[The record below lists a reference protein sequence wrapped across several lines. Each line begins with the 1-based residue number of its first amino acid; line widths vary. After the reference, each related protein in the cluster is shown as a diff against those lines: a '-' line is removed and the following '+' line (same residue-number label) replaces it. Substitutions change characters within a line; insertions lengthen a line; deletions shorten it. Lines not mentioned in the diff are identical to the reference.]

1 MKKMHRA
8 ACPLALVAVV
18 SLTLLPGAAWAQSAS
33 VEPAESLV
41 GAEQAGDEA
50 AFAVAEANGAQA
62 EGKEP
67 QEVQPSFDQVLC
79 ELGSTSAEYTGVA
92 ITPQVV
98 VRDGERSL
106 VEGRDYAVS
115 YENNVV
121 PGEASVLIGGLGDY
135 AGFEARVPFA
145 IVKSEDN
152 RIALPG
158 SWRHN
163 GTGWWYA
170 YDDGGYPTSCV
181 LEVDGAL
188 YRFDSAG
195 YMYAG
200 WYILNG
206 AWQYSYPNGVVAS
219 GWAFVGGSW
228 YYLDPQTGDMRT
240 SWVNDSGTWYFTN
253 SSGVM
258 QTG

>member
-18 SLTLLPGAAWAQSAS
+18 SLTLLPGVAWAQGAS

-50 AFAVAEANGAQA
+50 AFAVAEANGVQA
-62 EGKEP
+62 EGKEL

-92 ITPQVV
+92 ITPRVV
-98 VRDGERSL
+98 VRDGERLL
-106 VEGRDYAVS
+106 VEGLDYAVS

-121 PGEASVLIGGLGDY
+121 PGEASVLIEGSGDY

-145 IVKSEDN
+145 IVKSEGN

-158 SWRHN
+158 FVATQRH
-163 GTGWWYA
+163 W
-170 YDDGGYPTSCV
+170 
-181 LEVDGAL
+181 
-188 YRFDSAG
+188 
-195 YMYAG
+195 M
-200 WYILNG
+200 
-206 AWQYSYPNGVVAS
+206 VVC
-219 GWAFVGGSW
+219 
-228 YYLDPQTGDMRT
+228 LR
-240 SWVNDSGTWYFTN
+240 
-253 SSGVM
+253 
-258 QTG
+258 

>member
-1 MKKMHRA
+1 MKKMCRA

-18 SLTLLPGAAWAQSAS
+18 SLTLLPGVAWAQGAS

-62 EGKEP
+62 EGKES

-79 ELGSTSAEYTGVA
+79 ELGSTSAEYTGAA

-145 IVKSEDN
+145 IVKSEGN

-158 SWRHN
+158 SWQHL
-163 GTGWWYA
+163 
-170 YDDGGYPTSCV
+170 S
-181 LEVDGAL
+181 L
-188 YRFDSAG
+188 
-195 YMYAG
+195 
-200 WYILNG
+200 IHI
-206 AWQYSYPNGVVAS
+206 
-219 GWAFVGGSW
+219 
-228 YYLDPQTGDMRT
+228 
-240 SWVNDSGTWYFTN
+240 
-253 SSGVM
+253 
-258 QTG
+258 

>member
-1 MKKMHRA
+1 MGRRPKEKSRKK
-8 ACPLALVAVV
+8 C
-18 SLTLLPGAAWAQSAS
+18 
-33 VEPAESLV
+33 
-41 GAEQAGDEA
+41 
-50 AFAVAEANGAQA
+50 
-62 EGKEP
+62 K
-67 QEVQPSFDQVLC
+67 PSFDQVLC
-79 ELGSTSAEYTGVA
+79 ELGSTSAEYTGAA

-115 YENNVV
+115 VCRITSF
-121 PGEASVLIGGLGDY
+121 PARLRSLIGGLGDY

-145 IVKSEDN
+145 IVKSEGN

-158 SWRHN
+158 SWQRN

-219 GWAFVGGSW
+219 GWTFVGGSW

-240 SWVNDSGTWYFTN
+240 GWVNDGGTCVFHELVGRDANGLAVSLWHLVLAQRLGRYGARL
-253 SSGVM
+253 GVD
-258 QTG
+258 